1 MISCYFVYSQ
11 KHPNPFDAIEYFS
24 SHRCIDGKG
33 VTIPS
38 QKRYVEYFADFLNKK
53 QTYKEISLF
62 LKQIELQIPN
72 CSFFNSKLNICLY
85 Y

>member
-11 KHPNPFDAIEYFS
+11 KHPKPFDAIEYFS

-38 QKRYVEYFADFLNKK
+38 QKRYIYIFF
-53 QTYKEISLF
+53 LF
-62 LKQIELQIPN
+62 LKSPKKQL
-72 CSFFNSKLNICLY
+72 
-85 Y
+85 